1 MLFQFHQ
8 NSHSYLIHIPPIVG
22 NISQK
27 NIISLCEMVKGSIH
41 VKSLFFMVLAH
52 QFYHKSLQ
60 DGAPSV
66 ISWLTTP
73 SKYNHKYHTH
83 YCYNIVINQPSQL
96 WGPILQNFKK
106 RWAEAESLPRDSS
119 MPLSSLL
126 LRPAAIFSRGLPTRC
141 YQVQGKNSITNG
153 ISDAGYN
160 TVVF

>member
-1 MLFQFHQ
+1 MGFISHMLFQFHQ

-27 NIISLCEMVKGSIH
+27 NIISLCEMVKESNH

-106 RWAEAESLPRDSS
+106 RWAEAEKSAARLFNASL
-119 MPLSSLL
+119 
-126 LRPAAIFSRGLPTRC
+126 FSFASACSHFLKGIT
-141 YQVQGKNSITNG
+141 YQVLPG
-153 ISDAGYN
+153 AGEE
-160 TVVF
+160 